1 MAFSIALSGTIDS
14 MPQCPYCA
22 RPLRGAGIKCRACRR
37 YVLRWPHWLLL
48 SLFALAALALLL
60 EALFG
65 IA

>member
-1 MAFSIALSGTIDS
+1 
-14 MPQCPYCA
+14 MPKCPYCA

-60 EALFG
+60 DALFR